1 MTPSP
6 PEPGSTRAAR
16 TTEVF
21 ADLRMETGG
30 HRAHLVGDGSSLVL
44 HLDQPLAMAASLRRV
59 SLPEAAGVAQQSRGL
74 GRMATVLDTAG
85 FTVDV
90 RGPDGDLLVRLGRGQ
105 GSRLGRLLTG
115 SRAVRFGSARELTGT
130 LTDALPTGR
139 ILVGACAVVI
149 ATAAAIAVRRA
160 RSG

>member
-1 MTPSP
+1 MTLRP
-6 PEPGSTRAAR
+6 PAPGSPTAAR

-30 HRAHLVGDGSSLVL
+30 HRAHLVGDGRSLVL
-44 HLDQPLAMAASLRRV
+44 HVDEPLGMVTSLRRV
-59 SLPEAAGVAQQSRGL
+59 ALPEASGIAQQSRGL

-85 FTVDV
+85 ITVDV
-90 RGPDGDLLVRLGRGQ
+90 RGPDGDLLVRLGRGP

-115 SRAVRFGSARELTGT
+115 SGSVRLGTARVLTGPV
-130 LTDALPTGR
+130 TDALPTGR
-139 ILVGACAVVI
+139 ILLGAGAAVI